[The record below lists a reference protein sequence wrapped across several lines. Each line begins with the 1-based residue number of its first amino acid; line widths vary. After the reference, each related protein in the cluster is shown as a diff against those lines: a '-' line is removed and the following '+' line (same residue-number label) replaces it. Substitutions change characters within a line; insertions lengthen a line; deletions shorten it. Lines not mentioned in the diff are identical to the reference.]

1 MSPQALESRVRTLQT
16 RVTRLEELPARIDGL
31 TSQILQLRAEMRD
44 EFSAVRTEIAAG
56 FVAVRSELAA
66 DIDGR
71 IDGLA
76 TEMRVL
82 HEDVIPRIALLQE
95 AWPKPP
101 RRTRKK

>member
-1 MSPQALESRVRTLQT
+1 M
-16 RVTRLEELPARIDGL
+16 TRLEELPARIDDL
-31 TSQILQLRAEMRD
+31 TSQVSHLRAEMRD
-44 EFSAVRTEIAAG
+44 QFLAVRTEMAAG

-66 DIDGR
+66 GIDGR

-82 HEDVIPRIALLQE
+82 HEDLISRIALLQE